1 MKAAD
6 VAKAIDLLLTA
17 DGIAGEAYNC
27 CDMYIS
33 EHDVATT
40 AKELTGSRSEILGGS
55 KRPKHEIVT
64 EKIRRLGM
72 EFGGQSLL
80 RATIGHLLS
89 K

>member
-1 MKAAD
+1 
-6 VAKAIDLLLTA
+6 
-17 DGIAGEAYNC
+17 
-27 CDMYIS
+27 
-33 EHDVATT
+33 
-40 AKELTGSRSEILGGS
+40 LGGS